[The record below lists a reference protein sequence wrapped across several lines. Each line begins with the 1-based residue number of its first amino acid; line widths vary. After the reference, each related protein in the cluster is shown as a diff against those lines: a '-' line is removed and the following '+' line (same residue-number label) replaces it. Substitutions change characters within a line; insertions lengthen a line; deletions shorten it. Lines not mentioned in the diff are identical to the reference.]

1 MKRFEIGA
9 KYTMNFVGDHD
20 LVITYTVIDRT
31 EKTITI
37 KDDHGEVKKCRI
49 NTTLSNYDG
58 AECVFPLGRYSMAPI
73 LRAKHQV

>member
-1 MKRFEIGA
+1 MIRFEIGA
-9 KYTMNFVGDHD
+9 KYSMSFIGDHD

-37 KDDHGEVKKCRI
+37 KDNHGEVKKCRI
-49 NTTLSNYDG
+49 NAGFSNFDG

-73 LRAKHQV
+73 LRARYQA